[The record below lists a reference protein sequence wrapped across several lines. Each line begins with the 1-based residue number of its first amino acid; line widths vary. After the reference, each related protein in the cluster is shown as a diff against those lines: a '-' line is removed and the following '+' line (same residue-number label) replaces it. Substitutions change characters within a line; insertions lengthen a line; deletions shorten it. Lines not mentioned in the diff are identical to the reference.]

1 MRLCSHGILHLL
13 VYTGYTMAVS
23 HRTGASYNYADD
35 VIIFFGPTFVL
46 FVRQRKQEELAF
58 SGGIVF
64 EDD

>member
-1 MRLCSHGILHLL
+1 
-13 VYTGYTMAVS
+13 MAVS